1 MDSRLKEYF
10 NFNYFVQFRRVTP
23 VVLSTWASS
32 TKIQIRS
39 LMAHGKLDGRG
50 YKVHFNGRGY
60 IVSLIAGG
68 TVSDR
73 WRYMVNQMANTG
85 C

>member
-1 MDSRLKEYF
+1 MGSCLKEYF

-32 TKIQIRS
+32 TKIGS
-39 LMAHGKLDGRG
+39 LEAHGKLDGRG
-50 YKVHFNGRGY
+50 YMVHFNGRGY

-73 WRYMVNQMANTG
+73 WGYMAN
-85 C
+85 